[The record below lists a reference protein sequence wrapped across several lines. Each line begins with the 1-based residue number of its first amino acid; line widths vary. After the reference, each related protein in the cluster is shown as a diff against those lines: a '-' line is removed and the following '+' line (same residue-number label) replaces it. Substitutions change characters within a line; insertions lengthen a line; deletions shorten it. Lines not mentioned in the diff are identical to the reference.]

1 MYRWLRR
8 GAAAALA
15 VLLLW
20 GWAAAAEPSAHI
32 SPPGAP
38 CDLTPLFSKASLSD
52 EDYLLLLRQT
62 GLGRAGVDGV
72 LAQSGPEGLVQMQ
85 RQFFAPVSWNCAR
98 STPLTR
104 QETLTAPVAL
114 APLQDSDVLVSAASH
129 FFGWRNGHAA
139 LVVDAAE
146 GRTLEC
152 AMFSAEFGQ
161 VSNWAWRA
169 NFVVLRLKNAGQA
182 QRAAIARQAARRLLH
197 TPYSISV
204 GLFSPKGNGSQV
216 PATQC
221 AHLVWSAFAAFG
233 YDVDATG
240 GGIVTP
246 CDIACSPAFEVVQIY
261 GLAPDSRWI
270 S

>member
-1 MYRWLRR
+1 MRTT
-8 GAAAALA
+8 
-15 VLLLW
+15 
-20 GWAAAAEPSAHI
+20 SF
-32 SPPGAP
+32 
-38 CDLTPLFSKASLSD
+38 C
-52 EDYLLLLRQT
+52 
-62 GLGRAGVDGV
+62 
-72 LAQSGPEGLVQMQ
+72 
-85 RQFFAPVSWNCAR
+85 CAR
-98 STPLTR
+98 PAWGGPGWTGYWPKAGLRAWCRCSVNFLRPYPGIAPATPLTR

-114 APLQDSDVLVSAASH
+114 APLQDGDVLVSAASH